1 MSGNGKLSRIEGV
14 KEQMRLPPQSI
25 ASSCWWR
32 SEGTLRHA
40 VGRTFPMMHKTPF
53 ADPLPDRDDHCG
65 EPASSELIA
74 RPKTV
79 FQWPPDCV
87 WPFMDRGSDTDT

>member
-1 MSGNGKLSRIEGV
+1 
-14 KEQMRLPPQSI
+14 MRLPPPST

-40 VGRTFPMMHKTPF
+40 VRGMIPMMQKIPF
-53 ADPLPDRDDHCG
+53 ADPSPDRDDHCG
-65 EPASSELIA
+65 EPASSAVIA
-74 RPKTV
+74 NKPKAA

-87 WPFMDRGSDTDT
+87 WPFMDWGSDTDT